1 MRGHVQARVGGL
13 SPVAFERCFII
24 EWVTHPCPNLAG
36 QHVAIDG
43 KTVRGDASNGRNA
56 LHVVS
61 AWCSDNGLSLGQI
74 ATAGKSNEITA
85 IAQLLEALDLS
96 GATVTIDAMGRQHE
110 IAQAII
116 DAGADYVLPM
126 VKDNQPTLA
135 ENLREWLASAQAGEL
150 DLSY

>member
-1 MRGHVQARVGGL
+1 
-13 SPVAFERCFII
+13 VAFERCFII